1 MAETGGSGWLDAIRH
16 VISDTFGG
24 IIGGFIGSKLDG
36 AASASA
42 GVGNAVGTRIKERID
57 LDRQDLMQTLFSLK
71 YRDGVDVDAL
81 VDLLVEMNRPP
92 RFLLVFGRH
101 FTEDWVVEMLL
112 KVKSEYRGLVYPV
125 LNEVLRQGDRER
137 FFSLL
142 ETYDNDGWVHFLAV
156 VWDVVIKTLPK
167 IDDALGRKI
176 AELHGVANI
185 QEAVQQVQ
193 QWTTNANA
201 SARRPVAR
209 WNIPERIMRRIDRWL
224 DI

>member
-24 IIGGFIGSKLDG
+24 IVGGFIGSKLDG
-36 AASASA
+36 AASTSA
-42 GVGNAVGTRIKERID
+42 GVGNAVGSRIKERID
-57 LDRQDLMQTLFSLK
+57 LNRQDLMQTLLSLK

-81 VDLLVEMNRPP
+81 IDLLVEMNRPP

-101 FTEDWVVEMLL
+101 FTEDWVVAMLL
-112 KVKSEYRGLVYPV
+112 KIKSEHRGLAYPV

-137 FFSLL
+137 FFALL

-156 VWDVVIKTLPK
+156 AWDVVVTMLPK

-176 AELHGVANI
+176 AQLHGVANI

-193 QWTTNANA
+193 QWTTAAKA
-201 SARRPVAR
+201 SARRPIAK
-209 WNIPERIMRRIDRWL
+209 WNIPRKALEGVFKWL